1 MNTTNRTIEL
11 GAEEENVLRS
21 LFNGEEY
28 LAENPDVA
36 AAEIDPIEHYVTSG
50 YQERRSIG
58 DSFDPDYYLTRNPD
72 VAATGI
78 DPIEHYITSGYQEG
92 RLAKNNFSI
101 EIVYGSGTENFTPEM
116 KAEIE
121 AAADTWEDAILQST
135 FEGDHTL
142 EISVGGRE
150 LEERDTQDEADP
162 FHGKTPIAVGG
173 ALPDHIQLDANNNLL
188 PTKGIVAVNTSD
200 DMIQSFQDNP
210 ENFGNIITH
219 ELGHAMGLSTFFWK
233 ENNLIDPITGVYYS
247 DTNAGEAYHRLY
259 NTDGDIPL
267 ATDGESGISGH
278 WDEEIFGN
286 ELMTPQ
292 KESLGI
298 SMPLSEITLGSLED
312 IGWNVFYGA
321 AEPFPDFDTN
331 ASLGFDPL

>member
-1 MNTTNRTIEL
+1 MNTNNRTIEI
-11 GAEEENVLRS
+11 GIEEENVLRS
-21 LFNGEEY
+21 LFNDEQY

-36 AAEIDPIEHYVTSG
+36 AAGIDPFQHYVTSG
-50 YQERRSIG
+50 FTEGRSIG
-58 DSFDPDYYLTRNPD
+58 DNFDPDYYLTRNPD
-72 VAATGI
+72 VAAAGI
-78 DPIEHYITSGYQEG
+78 DPLEHYVTSGFEEG

-101 EIVYGSGTENFTPEM
+101 EILYGSGAENFTPEM
-116 KAEIE
+116 RTEIE

-135 FEGDHTL
+135 FEGGHTL
-142 EISVGGRE
+142 EITVGGEE
-150 LEERDTQDEADP
+150 LGEQNTQDETDP
-162 FHGKTPIAVGG
+162 LNGKAPIAG
-173 ALPDHIQLDANNNLL
+173 AGIISDSLEIDANGNNL
-188 PTKGIVAVNTSD
+188 PTEGVSVINTNAD
-200 DMIQSFQDNP
+200 KLQELEDNP
-210 ENFGNIITH
+210 DLLNRVMVHEFGHVMGMGGLWQEND
-219 ELGHAMGLSTFFWK
+219 
-233 ENNLIDPITGVYYS
+233 LIDPITGVYRS

-267 ATDGESGISGH
+267 ASGDSGISGH

-312 IGWNVFYGA
+312 IGWNVFDGA

-331 ASLGFDPL
+331 ASLGFNPL